1 MVFLSYARKD
11 GRDAA
16 LRLKSELESNR
27 LVVWMDAERIEGGA
41 SWTREI
47 AWRPTSTASTPPTI
61 APKPCCRRL
70 EQKGNGE
77 TRPTGRRTG
86 DPPRGHVPEVRL
98 RIPQLGSRSGAPN
111 FSIHDCG

>member
-41 SWTREI
+41 DARDRMETNLHGVYAADDCAEAMLPKAGAKRK
-47 AWRPTSTASTPPTI
+47 WRNSA
-61 APKPCCRRL
+61 
-70 EQKGNGE
+70 N
-77 TRPTGRRTG
+77 RPAYR
-86 DPPRGHVPEVRL
+86 
-98 RIPQLGSRSGAPN
+98 
-111 FSIHDCG
+111 